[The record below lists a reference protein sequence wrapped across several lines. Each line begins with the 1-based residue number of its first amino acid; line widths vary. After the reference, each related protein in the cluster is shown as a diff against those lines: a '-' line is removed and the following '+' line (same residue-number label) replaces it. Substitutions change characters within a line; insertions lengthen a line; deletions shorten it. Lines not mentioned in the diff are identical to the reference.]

1 MVNQIAISFAVGE
14 LIVSTFA
21 IIGDLFKPKSFGGLL
36 GAAPSVALA
45 TLALTINSKSTS
57 FAAIEA
63 HSMIGGPLDQFI
75 RTNCIAKR
83 LRRVKFIPA
92 QKAAGVLRSSF
103 PFPMRMS
110 CVKC

>member
-1 MVNQIAISFAVGE
+1 MANQIAIRFAVGG

-21 IIGDLFKPKSFGGLL
+21 IIGDLFEPKRFGGLF

-63 HSMIGGPLDQFI
+63 HSMIGGPLAKFI
-75 RTNCIAKR
+75 CTNCIAKR
-83 LRRVKFIPA
+83 FRRVKFIPA
-92 QKAAGVLRSSF
+92 QRQRAR
-103 PFPMRMS
+103 
-110 CVKC
+110 